1 MLSPDDLK
9 ELEAK
14 GIAPEQIEAQLERF
28 RTGFPYLKILDAA
41 RPGRV
46 SPCSLRKR
54 RRLPAVVGNSI
65 FPMVAT

>member
-28 RTGFPYLKILDAA
+28 RTGFP
-41 RPGRV
+41 V
-46 SPCSLRKR
+46 SY
-54 RRLPAVVGNSI
+54 
-65 FPMVAT
+65 T